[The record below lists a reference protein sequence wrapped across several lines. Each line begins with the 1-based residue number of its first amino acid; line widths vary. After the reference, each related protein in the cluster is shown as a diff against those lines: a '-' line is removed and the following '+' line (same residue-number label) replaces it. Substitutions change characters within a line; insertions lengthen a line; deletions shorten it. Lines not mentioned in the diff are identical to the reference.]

1 MKNIARLFLVA
12 AATTVSLSA
21 QSVIQGPS
29 SSQTSYLT
37 PTAPGWSATSLL
49 TVGDSIGGYLMIGI
63 PDGLGAYSNGNGTM
77 TVLANHEIGNDYTTG
92 VLKGT
97 NRAHGIAG
105 GSVSKWVINTSTW
118 QVISGGDFVT
128 SPTNQM
134 MWDTTANAGAGNWVA
149 RTASTPYA
157 YLRPCAADLPKL
169 DAFYDP
175 YSGYGYNGRIF
186 MNGEETGAEGK
197 AFAWIV
203 DGTEAGK
210 VYELPHHGKYSYEN
224 NVARSNYGGSLF
236 PLQQTP
242 DRCRRHG

>member
-1 MKNIARLFLVA
+1 M
-12 AATTVSLSA
+12 
-21 QSVIQGPS
+21 
-29 SSQTSYLT
+29 
-37 PTAPGWSATSLL
+37 
-49 TVGDSIGGYLMIGI
+49 
-63 PDGLGAYSNGNGTM
+63 
-77 TVLANHEIGNDYTTG
+77 
-92 VLKGT
+92 
-97 NRAHGIAG
+97 
-105 GSVSKWVINTSTW
+105 INTSTW

-169 DAFYDP
+169 EAFYDLS
-175 YSGYGYNGRIF
+175 SGYGYNGRIF

-224 NVARSNYGGSLF
+224 AVARSNYGMTSLSAR
-236 PLQQTP
+236 LQTVVVGTDDATP
-242 DRCRRHG
+242 AKSTSTLAPRPTPATPSRWLASPTATPTASR